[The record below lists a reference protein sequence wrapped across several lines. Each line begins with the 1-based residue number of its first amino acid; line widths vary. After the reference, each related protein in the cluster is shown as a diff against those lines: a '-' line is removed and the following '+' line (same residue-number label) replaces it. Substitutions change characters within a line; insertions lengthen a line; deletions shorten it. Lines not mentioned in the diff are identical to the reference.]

1 MIPQPSLLGPR
12 KHRRRVLKRAT
23 ILLGIKHSE
32 ISCTIRNMHED
43 GAELRLP
50 PSTVVPKNF
59 LLYIPTDGIGYRA
72 SLRWRVGDRI
82 GVQFLGR
89 EPKPSWHY
97 GM

>member
-1 MIPQPSLLGPR
+1 MIPQPSLLGAR
-12 KHRRRVLKRAT
+12 KYRRRVLKGAT

-50 PSTVVPKNF
+50 PSTVVPENF
-59 LLYIPTDGIGYRA
+59 LLYVPTDGVGYRA

-82 GVQFLGR
+82 GVQFLGK

>member
-1 MIPQPSLLGPR
+1 MIPQPSILGAR
-12 KHRRRVLKRAT
+12 KYRRRVLKGAT

-50 PSTVVPKNF
+50 PSTVVPENF
-59 LLYIPTDGIGYRA
+59 LLYVPTDGVGYRA

-82 GVQFLGR
+82 GVQFLGK

>member
-50 PSTVVPKNF
+50 PSTVVPENF

-82 GVQFLGR
+82 GIQFLGR